1 MNSEARRWTRP
12 LLAGLV
18 LFASGASLAA
28 QQDTTRPAIAVLAF
42 ENGGSYGQDRENYEG
57 LSRGVAGLLQSQLGR
72 NPAVR
77 LIERS
82 EAQRLLDEQ
91 SLGAAGRLD
100 RETAARVGK
109 LAGARYVIA
118 GTFIDLYGDFR
129 LYARII
135 DAQTGQILLVARP
148 PASLVEIKDLDRMV
162 QNLATQIFTQ
172 IKLPPGPARVARNIP
187 PQALTMYG
195 RALLYEDRGE
205 RARAAE
211 YYQQAIDFF
220 PGFSEA
226 GEGLRRLRP
235 GAS

>member
-1 MNSEARRWTRP
+1 MNSEAGAWTRRLVGGLA
-12 LLAGLV
+12 LLASV
-18 LFASGASLAA
+18 TSLAA

-42 ENGGSYGQDRENYEG
+42 ENGGSYGQDRENYEA
-57 LSRGVAGLLQSQLGR
+57 LSRGIAGLLRSHLGR

-77 LIERS
+77 LIERT

-100 RETAARVGK
+100 RETAARVGR

-135 DAQTGQILLVARP
+135 DAQTGRVLQVARP
-148 PASLVEIKDLDRMV
+148 PASLVEIKDLDRMI
-162 QNLATQIFTQ
+162 QSLATQVFTQ
-172 IKLPPGPARVARNIP
+172 IKLPAGPARAARNIP
-187 PQALTMYG
+187 PQALTMYS

-226 GEGLRRLRP
+226 SEGLRRLRP